1 MPKWIPNCLLKPT
14 KTQKKEPV
22 NKKSDLKLY
31 ATMVVSTQEE
41 LEAAFFFGLQ
51 KYLKE
56 KKYPLASNIFPTKD
70 KALAAAI
77 ELFFSEVEYQ
87 SKQSAERSV
96 KWKKKK

>member
-31 ATMVVSTQEE
+31 ATMVLNTHEE

-77 ELFFSEVEYQ
+77 ETFFTEVEYQ
-87 SKQSAERSV
+87 SKQTTEG
-96 KWKKKK
+96 K

>member
-1 MPKWIPNCLLKPT
+1 MPKWVPNWLLKPT
-14 KTQKKEPV
+14 KTQKKEPA

-31 ATMVVSTQEE
+31 TTMTISTHEE

-87 SKQSAERSV
+87 SKQTAEGKL
-96 KWKKKK
+96 KWKKK